1 MVNSVTEVT
10 EGCILEVLFNDII
23 IVNNDHCQ

>member
-23 IVNNDHCQ
+23 IIANNDH